1 VTTEPNI
8 HPDDLLAEHAEGTLG
23 SEDRSRLEAHLAAC
37 QRCGD
42 EVLLARAARQ
52 ALTGL
57 PELEPP
63 AGLGLA
69 VRRQARAGPHGAR
82 VWRVL
87 APVAAAAV
95 LVAGGI
101 VVVSSLSD
109 EGGDAAG
116 GASSATSGDADAEGA
131 PADPQEAPMGAEA
144 ADGNQRATAGLPRYR
159 ESVAEYTE
167 ADLVAL
173 ARSLRDEARA
183 VLRQGLAPSATSFYS
198 SFDASALPQELRG
211 IYRCVVEEVPPDQLI
226 VPFTIV
232 AASFQEEPAYIAS
245 FLQGPA
251 PDQPYDRLVIWVV
264 GREDCR
270 LRSLASQRL

>member
-1 VTTEPNI
+1 MTTEPNI
-8 HPDDLLAEHAEGTLG
+8 HPDELLAEHAEGTLG
-23 SEDRSRLEAHLAAC
+23 PEDRSRLEAHLAAC
-37 QRCGD
+37 QRCRD

-57 PELEPP
+57 PEMEPP

-69 VRRQARAGPHGAR
+69 VRRQTRAGPRGAR

-109 EGGDAAG
+109 EGDDAG

-131 PADPQEAPMGAEA
+131 PAAPQEAPMGAEA

-159 ESVAEYTE
+159 ESVADYTE

-198 SFDASALPQELRG
+198 SFDASALPQGLRG